1 MQRYHNLRFHI
12 TIMSKRSEQHNSLKK
27 INADSVRSRHLGVL
41 DSLERIIKSQEK
53 IRSQRKYRSSERAPV
68 EEQVKVKKLIP
79 SRLRTEVEDYVANLT
94 HRIPDNKAPYHK
106 LTQFRKK

>member
-1 MQRYHNLRFHI
+1 
-12 TIMSKRSEQHNSLKK
+12 MSKRAEHHHSLKK
-27 INADSVRSRHLGVL
+27 INAESVRSRHLGVM

-68 EEQVKVKKLIP
+68 EDQIRVKKHIP
-79 SRLRTEVEDYVANLT
+79 SKLRTEVEDYVANLT
-94 HRIPDNKAPYHK
+94 HRMPESKTPYHK